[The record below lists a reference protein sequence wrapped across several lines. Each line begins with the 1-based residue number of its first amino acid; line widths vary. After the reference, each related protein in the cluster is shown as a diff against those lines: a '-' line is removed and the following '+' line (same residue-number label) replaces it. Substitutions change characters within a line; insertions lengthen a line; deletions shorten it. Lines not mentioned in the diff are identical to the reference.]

1 MLRDFST
8 VACLALRQLRH
19 FYASKCSFAKIAIPC
34 TIYTSLNLLELCV
47 RINYA
52 MTWKKYSF
60 SLHFYKTQKSSYSRR
75 IFAQIKQTKNIDSF
89 EKK

>member
-1 MLRDFST
+1 MEAGR
-8 VACLALRQLRH
+8 
-19 FYASKCSFAKIAIPC
+19 SFGKITIPC

-60 SLHFYKTQKSSYSRR
+60 SLPFQKKLKHPHTVDEYSHKSNERKTLTVLRR
-75 IFAQIKQTKNIDSF
+75 NSIIIVNCSAEYI
-89 EKK
+89 